1 LRIAAIFCP
10 KNRSSNL
17 LDYRFRS
24 GSRTVRYVNTPDILS
39 HVMPPSKHVRRI
51 CVEPLNPKNPP
62 SSSRRPSWSLARG
75 RFTQLVFSFV
85 LCTAIVAG
93 SHLLAQDFKSLRS
106 LRWPRHESESSNS
119 RLMNLN
125 APEIVRTQP
134 LMQTDES
141 QQWPS
146 ALHNSSLIL
155 VQSLAVK
162 LLRRA
167 DVSESGPE
175 HDNVVDKHHVL
186 ISEPPVS

>member
-1 LRIAAIFCP
+1 
-10 KNRSSNL
+10 
-17 LDYRFRS
+17 
-24 GSRTVRYVNTPDILS
+24 
-39 HVMPPSKHVRRI
+39 
-51 CVEPLNPKNPP
+51 
-62 SSSRRPSWSLARG
+62 
-75 RFTQLVFSFV
+75 
-85 LCTAIVAG
+85 
-93 SHLLAQDFKSLRS
+93 
-106 LRWPRHESESSNS
+106 
-119 RLMNLN
+119 MNLN